1 MKLLKKTFQIVEE
14 FAKNEGKPLGITELS
29 KRLTL
34 PKSTVFHIVH
44 TLHNYRWLERL
55 DDSKK
60 YVLGLRLF
68 ELGNLVQANS
78 RLRQIALSHLEKLR
92 KETNET
98 VYLVVYDQGEIVYLE
113 CLESQLRLR
122 ARPVYGIRVPLH
134 CTSLG
139 KAIMAFLPDDEVQNI
154 IREKG
159 LVGFTEKTI
168 TKKEMLEKEL
178 KEIRKTG
185 YAIDWGEHEE
195 GVRCIGTPIYNY
207 LGKVFAAVSISGPD
221 FRFTKEKIKEF
232 VPLVIRTAQEI
243 SYKVGYLESA
253 KIKNE

>member
-1 MKLLKKTFQIVEE
+1 MKLLKKTFKIIEE
-14 FAKNEGKPLGITELS
+14 FEENEGKPLSITELS

-44 TLHNYRWLERL
+44 TLHNFRWLERL
-55 DDSKK
+55 DNSKK

-68 ELGNLVQANS
+68 ELGNLVQSNS
-78 RLRQIALSHLEKLR
+78 RLRQIAISHLEKLR

-98 VYLVVYDQGEIVYLE
+98 VYLVVYDQKEIVYLE

-139 KAIMAFLPDDEVQNI
+139 KAIMAFLPDQEVQNI
-154 IREKG
+154 IREKE
-159 LVGFTEKTI
+159 LIGFTDKTI
-168 TKKEMLEKEL
+168 IDTDTLEKEL
-178 KEIRKTG
+178 REIRKRG

-195 GVRCIGTPIYNY
+195 GVRCIGAPIYNH

-221 FRFTKEKIKEF
+221 FRFTKEKIKDF
-232 VPLVIRTAQEI
+232 APLVIRTAQEI
-243 SYKVGYLESA
+243 SYKVGYV
-253 KIKNE
+253 KD

>member
-60 YVLGLRLF
+60 YVLGLRFF

-92 KETNET
+92 KDTNET

-139 KAIMAFLPDDEVQNI
+139 KAIMAFLPDEEVQNI

-159 LVGFTEKTI
+159 LVGFTDKTI
-168 TKKEMLEKEL
+168 TKKEALEKEL

-207 LGKVFAAVSISGPD
+207 LGKAFAAISISGPD

-243 SYKVGYLESA
+243 SHKVGYLEGSN
-253 KIKNE
+253 IKNE